1 MVQTETAGAG
11 EATPPPEDVAP
22 AVSVIISTH
31 NDESLAVAL
40 DCLQAQTLPAALLE
54 VLVIDDGS
62 TDRTWEMLWSRSAG
76 WPGLRLLRQE
86 HAGSSVARNRGID
99 MSRGRY
105 LFFHEPADHLTPDA
119 LRRLL
124 DVAEEADADVVVG
137 RTHRDGAGS
146 PSGSART
153 VLDADLI
160 RDKVWSSLAPWKLI
174 RRQLVEAAGLRFP
187 EDMVHAA
194 DQIFVA
200 GCLLAASKVAIAGG
214 DVHYYRGP
222 RASTP
227 APPSLGDRLLTLTR
241 MAALIVAH
249 TEPGRRR
256 EALFTRVLLRT
267 LPPALGAGFLAASPA
282 ERQVFLNAAQA
293 DVLIHLTDRHLSRA
307 DDRTR
312 IRLAVARSGTPADL
326 VEVNRLLSEKP
337 RYTRAGN
344 VWVRDLGERLNA
356 LLDWRWRA
364 LSEPVV
370 LRPTLTGVDLR
381 GGCMVLTVS
390 LGGGPLPWS
399 GIQVVVRRRSGNAS
413 AVLEQ
418 TLRTGSELRMELC
431 RDDLVRAGG
440 TVPVTPATFDLWVE
454 GQLGDTTVGSER
466 LRWDQHRL
474 PDGADRCWG
483 VAVGFGDINLKP
495 TRHRNVSLVW
505 RPQRLRPRAAII
517 DVWRVARRVRR
528 QVPAGIRGSRSRR

>member
-1 MVQTETAGAG
+1 M
-11 EATPPPEDVAP
+11 
-22 AVSVIISTH
+22 STH

-62 TDRTWEMLWSRSAG
+62 TDRTWEMLQSRSAG
-76 WPGLRLLRQE
+76 WPGLRLLWQE
-86 HAGSSVARNRGID
+86 HAGSSVARNQGID

-105 LFFHEPADHLTPDA
+105 LFFHQPADHLTLDA

-124 DVAEEADADVVVG
+124 DVAEEADADVVAG
-137 RTHRDGAGS
+137 RTHREGAGS
-146 PSGSART
+146 LSGTART

-200 GCLLAASKVAIAGG
+200 GCLLAASKLAIAGG
-214 DVHYYRGP
+214 DVHYYREP
-222 RASTP
+222 RAAKSAP
-227 APPSLGDRLLTLTR
+227 APASLDDRLLTLSR

-256 EALFTRVLLRT
+256 EALFTRVLLRA
-267 LPPALGAGFLAASPA
+267 LPPALGAAFLAASPA
-282 ERQVFLNAAQA
+282 EQQVFLDAAQA
-293 DVLIHLTDRHLSRA
+293 DVLIHLTHRHLNRA

-326 VEVNRLLSEKP
+326 VDVNRLLSQKP
-337 RYTRAGN
+337 RYTLAGN

-356 LLDWRWRA
+356 LVDWRWRA
-364 LSEPVV
+364 PSEPVG

-390 LGGGPLPWS
+390 LGDGPLPWS
-399 GIQVVVRRRSGNAS
+399 GFQVVVRRRSRIAS

-418 TLRTGSELRMELC
+418 TSGTGSELRVELC

-440 TVPVTPATFDLWVE
+440 TVPVTHATFDLWVE
-454 GQLGDTTVGSER
+454 GQLGDTTVETER
-466 LRWDQHRL
+466 LRWDEQRL

-483 VAVGFGDINLKP
+483 VTVGFSDINLKP

-505 RPQRLRPRAAII
+505 RSQRLRPRAAII